1 MDMSSAVQLNRLAAQ
16 LMLERAIALRR
27 IARAHGRKPVPADQ
41 NRASAPV
48 PLSCGTAIPLAP
60 ARPRLIAIK
69 AELEDSHAPRPAAAR
84 TGDIFDLMRDQAWR
98 AGGADPFTT
107 RQKWVARAYASLI
120 EHHMGAGLKT
130 QSIETLMTGGG
141 GGANGGIMDLLLD
154 EGRQIE
160 AMRAAAGDLFA
171 FEVKRAGKHKRSGIP
186 LLALV
191 DAVCLLGQSPSQ
203 VLRDNGW
210 PDNGQNCIK
219 AHMALQSA
227 LDRMGDVVF
236 DKGLT
241 A

>member
-1 MDMSSAVQLNRLAAQ
+1 MDMSSAAALNRLAAQ
-16 LMLERAIALRR
+16 LMQERAIALRR
-27 IARAHGRKPVPADQ
+27 IARAQGRRPATANQ
-41 NRASAPV
+41 HHAPI
-48 PLSCGTAIPLAP
+48 PLSCGPAIPLAP

-69 AELEDSHAPRPAAAR
+69 AQAKDGPAAAR

-98 AGGADPFTT
+98 AGGDDPFTT
-107 RQKWVARAYASLI
+107 RQKWVARAYASLT
-120 EHHMGAGLKT
+120 EHHMGAGMKT
-130 QSIETLMTGGG
+130 QSVETLMTGGG
-141 GGANGGIMDLLLD
+141 GGATGGIMDLLLD

-160 AMRAAAGDLFA
+160 AMRAAAGDIFA

-210 PDNGQNCIK
+210 QADGRNCIK
-219 AHMALQSA
+219 AHIALQSA
-227 LDRMGDVVF
+227 LDRMGDAIF
-236 DKGLT
+236 DRGLT